1 MAIKRFPV
9 CSGPIADWAIR
20 AEFSCHHCGWALSAN
35 LRRASAWALAVAA
48 MLELAVFA
56 ALWFWAESARDALGH
71 YVAVF
76 GVAGALAWGVAYHV
90 GLRLKP
96 LRPQRPAKAG

>member
-1 MAIKRFPV
+1 MAIKRCPV

-76 GVAGALAWGVAYHV
+76 GVADEPV
-90 GLRLKP
+90 GMIGS
-96 LRPQRPAKAG
+96 QRRINRHAIDHEIQQ